1 MREAMA
7 STMIV
12 IACPICMQKIR
23 APETV
28 IGRQVKC
35 PQCKNSFL
43 AADPNSI
50 VADVPEGPARME
62 GVDPSDWEAA
72 IPTAQPELTS
82 GRSGGSFVDY
92 LVFRRMVTPVIIVI
106 MFYLGAALIL
116 LAGLVY
122 GIISLI
128 ALLGSRGTALMGLLG
143 LLVAA
148 LSTIV
153 GLVMWRVFCEVLI
166 SVFRILD
173 NVREI
178 NLQMNTKDPI

>member
-1 MREAMA
+1 MA
-7 STMIV
+7 TTMIV

-23 APETV
+23 APEAV

-50 VADVPEGPARME
+50 IADVPEMPSRMTE
-62 GVDPSDWEAA
+62 GIDTSDWEAA
-72 IPTAQPELTS
+72 IPTAQPETS
-82 GRSGGSFVDY
+82 SVRSGGSFLDY
-92 LVFRRMVTPVIIVI
+92 LVFRRMVTPAIIVV

-116 LAGLVY
+116 AAGLVY

-128 ALLGSRGTALMGLLG
+128 ALFGSRSTALMGLLS
-143 LLVAA
+143 LFVAA

-153 GLVMWRVFCEVLI
+153 GLVMWRVCCEVLI
-166 SVFRILD
+166 SLFRILD

-178 NLQMNTKDPI
+178 NLQLKTKDPI

>member
-1 MREAMA
+1 MA

-23 APETV
+23 APEAV
-28 IGRQVKC
+28 VGRQVKC

-50 VADVPEGPARME
+50 IADVPEVP
-62 GVDPSDWEAA
+62 GVDPTDWEAT
-72 IPTAQPELTS
+72 IPRDEPETAGSRSS
-82 GRSGGSFVDY
+82 GSLVDY
-92 LVFRRMVTPVIIVI
+92 LVFRRMVTPAIITVV
-106 MFYLGAALIL
+106 FYLGAGLIL
-116 LAGLVY
+116 LSGLVY

-128 ALLGSRGTALMGLLG
+128 ALFGSRGTALVGLLG

-148 LSTIV
+148 LSTIICV
-153 GLVMWRVFCEVLI
+153 VMWRVFCEVLI
-166 SVFRILD
+166 SIFRILD

-178 NLQMNTKDPI
+178 NLQLKTKDPI